1 MVLLNPLPL
10 KSVSLN
16 IVILTFHYGAIEP
29 LYDATY
35 RVKQL
40 QLTFHYGA
48 IEPLELIIIFAIGF
62 Y

>member
-1 MVLLNPLPL
+1 MLGVFTDV
-10 KSVSLN
+10 KS
-16 IVILTFHYGAIEP
+16 LTFHYGAIKP

-48 IEPLELIIIFAIGF
+48 IKPCGNC
-62 Y
+62 